1 MPSATTVLSFCLAA
15 LAVLLVPGPSVAF
28 VVACSIQHGRMAG
41 LASVLGLELGALLHV
56 AGAALGLGTLLASSH
71 ELFQAVRYAG
81 AAYLVVLGVRT
92 LRKRTME
99 DGGPKH
105 RAAASSRWRLV
116 RDGIFVDLLNPKTA
130 LFFVAFLPQFVRPAE
145 GSGPA
150 QILVL
155 GGCFVVLAAGCDA
168 TYAIAASGLAERV
181 RGSHSARR
189 RIRQTTG
196 GVYFGLAGLA
206 VFT

>member
-1 MPSATTVLSFCLAA
+1 M
-15 LAVLLVPGPSVAF
+15 AF

-81 AAYLVVLGVRT
+81 AAYLLVLGVRQ
-92 LRKRTME
+92 LCKRSVA
-99 DGGPKH
+99 DGRPKH
-105 RAAASSRWRLV
+105 RAVSSSRWRLV

-130 LFFVAFLPQFVRPAE
+130 LFFVAFLPQFISPAA
-145 GSGPA
+145 GSGRV

-168 TYAIAASGLAERV
+168 AYAIAAGGFAERV
-181 RGSHSARR
+181 RGSHGAQRR
-189 RIRQTTG
+189 LRWTTG
-196 GVYFGLAGLA
+196 GVYLGLAGLA
-206 VFT
+206 VLT